1 MKMNKMLL
9 GVLGAVAMQFSA
21 TAQDETLTN
30 KNDMPI
36 LPEAGEFAIGFN
48 AVPILN
54 WAGNTFNNTA
64 NNQFIGNS
72 KFVSNLGQNVL
83 FGKYMLEDKVAIR
96 GHLRVGINNDVRKNY
111 VFSDVANSPD
121 SLATDIGR
129 FNDQTW
135 VIGAGY
141 EFRRGKGRVQG
152 IFGADVFYMHFRETR
167 SFEYENTYGVL
178 NQAPTTT
185 TNFFS
190 GANSPQ
196 GERTVSQNFGAT
208 NGFGVRPF
216 AGIEFFF
223 APKMSIG
230 AEFGWNIM
238 YSITGEGETVTE
250 YFEPSTETIIRDTQ
264 ITAGRNSLD
273 IDTDNF
279 NGALFLMFYF

>member
-1 MKMNKMLL
+1 MNFNKMML
-9 GVLGAVAMQFSA
+9 GVVGACVMTFSV

-54 WAGNTFNNTA
+54 WVGNTFNNTN
-64 NNQFIGNS
+64 NNQFIGQN

-96 GHLRVGINNDVRKNY
+96 GHLRVGIDDFTQKNY
-111 VFSDVANSPD
+111 VIDDTKNSPD
-121 SLATDIGR
+121 SLVTDMAN
-129 FNDQTW
+129 FNNQ
-135 VIGAGY
+135 VYVVGAGY

-152 IFGADVFYMHFRETR
+152 IFGGDVFYMHTRESET
-167 SFEYENTYGVL
+167 YDYGNTFGTL

-185 TNFFS
+185 TNF
-190 GANSPQ
+190 GNGNNAPR
-196 GERTVSQNFGAT
+196 GERIVMDKDGST
-208 NGFGVRPF
+208 NGVGVRPF

-230 AEFGWNIM
+230 AEFGWQIM
-238 YSITGEGETVTE
+238 YFSQGEGSTVTE
-250 YFEPSTETIIRDTQ
+250 YFEPSTGEILNRKQ
-264 ITAGRNSLD
+264 FNAGSNGWA